1 MKRSFSKTNTLLIS
15 ILFMLQAISC
25 LSKSKD
31 SSPNNHKEILGP
43 NSRAFQKIV
52 EQNFVGKWQGQAIDK
67 QARLISLE
75 LNVKSLGDNQFQCIL
90 SVPNEPIRIF
100 STSYQFG
107 RNTIEGDGFL
117 MSPITGGFAD
127 VALMNHPLFL
137 NQEAIKFTLV
147 PDA

>member
-1 MKRSFSKTNTLLIS
+1 MKLSISKICTLLIA
-15 ILFMLQAISC
+15 ILIISQTRYC
-25 LSKSKD
+25 QSTSKET
-31 SSPNNHKEILGP
+31 NQIHHKETLGP

-52 EQNFVGKWQGQAIDK
+52 EQNFVGKWQGQYIDK

-75 LNVKSLGDNQFQCIL
+75 LNVRSLGDNQFQCIL
-90 SVPNEPIRIF
+90 SVPNEPIRVF

-107 RNTIEGDGFL
+107 RNTIEGDGFH

-127 VALMNHPLFL
+127 VALENHPLFQ

-147 PDA
+147 PDP